1 MNGRPNMTA
10 QILRLFLPTFLAG
23 LGAVACAVT
32 DEPSVEEALAELLAP
47 PALPTLIKPAPDTL
61 PVIDLQPVEDAATER
76 RVQAMAHYSAGLSH
90 ELNRRK
96 KEALGE
102 YFKAGMAD
110 STDEKLVLR
119 VSRKLLEEKDS
130 HHATLLLIK
139 ATEVGE
145 ISADLHAW
153 LGIAYAREGKLDL
166 AIISSEAAIR
176 KNPLAMQG
184 YKNLC
189 RMYSEMKR
197 SKKWEM
203 TLEAAGGVKNPSAM
217 FLVELAGLHHA
228 YGLKHGEELRAQRAR
243 ERKLLSQARKLK
255 PANPLVMQQMAAGFE
270 RAGGLVEAAEVYED
284 LLNKAPLEGVV
295 LREKAAQLYLQ
306 ADKPEKAQKHLE
318 ALLKVN
324 LANPQANRLMGFL
337 LTDKEEYDKAVRYFE
352 RVVTANPRFQA
363 GYYELIEAQMRSG
376 KSKDAK
382 QTLERAAAHFP
393 DRGFLHEYM
402 AAIVHVDMKEYAT
415 AIKHYHA
422 AEAKAARTEPT
433 RLDARFYFQKGAALE
448 RGKEFALAEEA
459 FRKSLKL
466 NPEFAGALNYL
477 GYMWAERGKNLKE
490 ARQFIEK
497 ALKLSPGNAAYL
509 DSMAWVVFQQ
519 GEAKEALKWQLKAL
533 KAMEA
538 DKEKDAV
545 LFEHLGDIYHSLGNI
560 DKAREFW
567 QESLAVEANP
577 KVKERLDKLSK
588 P

>member
-1 MNGRPNMTA
+1 MNGRPNMTT
-10 QILRLFLPTFLAG
+10 QIPRLILLTLLAG
-23 LGAVACAVT
+23 AMGVACAVT
-32 DEPSVEEALAELLAP
+32 DEPSVKDALAGLLAP
-47 PALPTLIKPAPDTL
+47 LAPPPVTKPTSDTL
-61 PVIDLQPVEDAATER
+61 PVVDLQPVEDAATER
-76 RVQAMAHYSAGLSH
+76 RVQAVAHYSAGLSH

-96 KEALGE
+96 KEALEE

-110 STDEKLVLR
+110 PTDEKLVLR
-119 VSRKLLEEKDS
+119 VSRTLLEEKDS

-139 ATEVGE
+139 ATEGRE

-176 KNPLAMQG
+176 KDSLSMQG

-189 RMYSEMKR
+189 RIYSEMKR
-197 SKKWEM
+197 SRKWKK
-203 TLEAAGGVKNPSAM
+203 TLDQAGAVKKPSAI
-217 FLVELAGLHHA
+217 FLVELAGLHHV
-228 YGLKHGEELRAQRAR
+228 YGLKHGKELLAQREKER
-243 ERKLLSQARKLK
+243 ELLGRARKLK
-255 PANPLVMQQMAAGFE
+255 PTNPLVVQQMAVAFE
-270 RAGGLVEAAEVYED
+270 RSGGLVEAAELYES
-284 LLNKAPLEGVV
+284 LLGKVPEGVV

-306 ADKPEKAQKHLE
+306 ADKPDKAQEHLK
-318 ALLKVN
+318 ALLKIN

-337 LTDKEEYDKAVRYFE
+337 LTDNGEYAKAVRYFE

-363 GYYELIEAQMRSG
+363 GYYDLVEAQMRSG
-376 KSKDAK
+376 KPKDAK
-382 QTLERAAAHFP
+382 RTLESAAAHFP

-402 AAIVHVDMKEYAT
+402 TAIVHVDMKEYAI
-415 AIKHYHA
+415 AIKHYQA
-422 AEAKAARTEPT
+422 AEAKAARNEPA

-448 RGKEFALAEEA
+448 RSKQFARAEEA

-466 NPEFAGALNYL
+466 NPEFSSALNYL

-509 DSMAWVVFQQ
+509 DSMAWVLFQQ
-519 GEAKEALKWQLKAL
+519 GETKDALEWQLKAL

-538 DKEKDAV
+538 EKEKDAV
-545 LFEHLGDIYHSLGNI
+545 LFEHLGDIYHSLKNSV
-560 DKAREFW
+560 KARVFW
-567 QESLAVEANP
+567 EKSLAVEANP
-577 KVKERLDKLSK
+577 KVKERLDKLPK

>member
-1 MNGRPNMTA
+1 MTTK
-10 QILRLFLPTFLAG
+10 IPCFLLSVISG
-23 LGAVACAVT
+23 VIVGVSCAIT
-32 DEPSVEEALAELLAP
+32 DEPTVEEALAKLLAP
-47 PALPTLIKPAPDTL
+47 PGPPPLIKPAPDTL
-61 PVIDLQPVEDAATER
+61 PVVDLQPVEDAATER

-96 KEALGE
+96 KKALEE

-110 STDEKLVLR
+110 PTDEKLVLR
-119 VSRKLLEEKDS
+119 ISRKLLEEKDS

-166 AIISSEAAIR
+166 AIISSETAIR
-176 KNPLAMQG
+176 KDPLAIQG

-189 RMYSEMKR
+189 RIYSEMKR
-197 SKKWEM
+197 SNKWKK
-203 TLEAAGGVKNPSAM
+203 TLQKAGAVNNPSAL

-228 YGLKHGEELRAQRAR
+228 YGLKHGEELRARRAKER
-243 ERKLLSQARKLK
+243 ELLSRALKLA
-255 PANPLVMQQMAAGFE
+255 PVSSVVMQQIASGFE
-270 RAGGLVEAAEVYED
+270 RSGGWAEAAEIYED
-284 LLNKAPLEGVV
+284 LVRKASPEV
-295 LREKAAQLYLQ
+295 LIFREKAAQLYLQ

-318 ALLKVN
+318 ALLKNN

-337 LTDKEEYDKAVRYFE
+337 LTDKGEYGNAVRYFE

-363 GYYELIEAQMRSG
+363 GYYELVEAQLRSG

-382 QTLERAAAHFP
+382 QTLDRAAASFP
-393 DRGFLHEYM
+393 NRGFLHEYM
-402 AAIVHVDMKEYAT
+402 AAIVHVDMKEYAA
-415 AIKHYHA
+415 AIKHYQA
-422 AEAKAARTEPT
+422 AEAKAARAEPA

-519 GEAKEALKWQLKAL
+519 GEVKEALKWQLKAL
-533 KAMEA
+533 KAMEK
-538 DKEKDAV
+538 DMEKDAV
-545 LFEHLGDIYHSLGNI
+545 LFEHLGDIYHSLKN
-560 DKAREFW
+560 DAKAREFW
-567 QESLAVEANP
+567 EKSLAVEANP
-577 KVKERLDKLSK
+577 KVKERLDKLLK

>member
-1 MNGRPNMTA
+1 MNGRPNMTS
-10 QILRLFLPTFLAG
+10 QIFRLYLPVLLVG
-23 LGAVACAVT
+23 LWGVACAVT

-47 PALPTLIKPAPDTL
+47 PAPPTLIKPTPDTL

-96 KEALGE
+96 KEALQE

-119 VSRKLLEEKDS
+119 VSRKLIEEKDS

-139 ATEVGE
+139 ATEGGD
-145 ISADLHAW
+145 ISADLHTW

-189 RMYSEMKR
+189 RIYSETKR
-197 SKKWEM
+197 SKKWKK
-203 TLEAAGGVKNPSAM
+203 TLEEAGDINDPSAI

-228 YGLKHGEELRAQRAR
+228 YGLRHGEELRAQRAKER
-243 ERKLLSQARKLK
+243 ELLSQARKLK
-255 PANPLVMQQMAAGFE
+255 PTNPLVIQQMASGFE
-270 RAGGLVEAAEVYED
+270 RSGGLVEAAEVYEG
-284 LLNKAPLEGVV
+284 LLKMAPPEGSV

-306 ADKPEKAQKHLE
+306 AGKLDKAQAHLE
-318 ALLKVN
+318 ALLKID

-337 LTDKEEYDKAVRYFE
+337 LTDKEHYDEATRHFE
-352 RVVTANPRFQA
+352 RVVNANPRFQPA
-363 GYYELIEAQMRSG
+363 YYELVEAQLRSG

-402 AAIVHVDMKEYAT
+402 SAIVHVELKEYAT
-415 AIKHYHA
+415 AIKHYQV
-422 AEAKAARTEPT
+422 AEAKAVRVEPA

-448 RGKEFALAEEA
+448 RGKEFVLAEEA

-466 NPEFAGALNYL
+466 DPEFASALNYL

-509 DSMAWVVFQQ
+509 DSMAWVVFRQ

-545 LFEHLGDIYHSLGNI
+545 LFEHLGDIYHSLKN
-560 DKAREFW
+560 DAKAREFW
-567 QESLAVEANP
+567 EKSLAVEANP
-577 KVKERLDKLSK
+577 KVKERLDNLPK